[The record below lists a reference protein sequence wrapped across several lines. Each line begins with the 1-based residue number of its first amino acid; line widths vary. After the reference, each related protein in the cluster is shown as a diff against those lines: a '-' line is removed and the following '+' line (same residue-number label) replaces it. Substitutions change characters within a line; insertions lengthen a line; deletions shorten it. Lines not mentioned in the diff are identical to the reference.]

1 MAPRKDIE
9 CTISSYGNYKKGNVT
24 GSGRNHPFSV
34 IGPMIGQGY
43 TAAYDIPNGQ
53 SDFTGSRSGVC
64 GVHVTTH
71 GSAVFHLTGGGTI
84 AASELGEGDDGYIAP
99 LHIKKVTGA
108 SSAVITVF
116 KK

>member
-9 CTISSYGNYKKGNVT
+9 ATISSYGNYARGNAT
-24 GSGRNHPFSV
+24 GSGRNHPFNV
-34 IGPMIGQGY
+34 LGHVGHGY

-71 GSAVFHLTGGGTI
+71 GAAVFHLVGGGTI
-84 AASELGEGDDGYIAP
+84 AASELGEGDDGHIVP
-99 LHIKKVTGA
+99 IHIKQVTAA

>member
-9 CTISSYGNYKKGNVT
+9 ATLSSYENYKRGAVT
-24 GSGRNHPFSV
+24 GSGRNHSFNV
-34 IGPMIGQGY
+34 LGHVGHGY
-43 TAAYDIPNGQ
+43 TRAYDIANGQ

-71 GSAVFHLTGGGTI
+71 GSAVFHLVGGGSI

-99 LHIKKVTGA
+99 LHIKQVTAA

-116 KK
+116 GK